1 MSKFDVNEQNMSLTA
16 NGANTHTTT
25 KNACLDFFALGGA
38 MREQSEEN
46 ILKMFKPAFKEDR
59 LLAMKLLFYMR
70 DIRGGQGERRIFR
83 VILKHLANT
92 NPDVISKNMML
103 IPEYGRWDDLY
114 AFEGTPLEKDM
125 FAFIKKQFKL
135 DMKSNV
141 PSLLAKWLK
150 SENASS
156 LETRRL
162 ATKTRKA
169 LKMSSKQYRKELSR
183 LRKRICIVEGLISKN
198 KWSEIEYDK
207 IPSNAGFKYA
217 NAFARHDFER
227 YNQFLQQAKN
237 TESKSVNAD
246 TLYPYEIVNR
256 VLKQIYNW
264 QNDNEITQQAERDAL
279 EVYWKNLKDY
289 FAGQSEDYSAI
300 CVVDT
305 SGSMEGRPLEVALSL
320 GLYTAERCKGPF
332 KDSFITFSNYPELQ
346 KVVGRDVYE
355 KIDNMSHANWGVNT
369 NIKAVFDI
377 LLNKAIRGGLTQE
390 SMPQNVIIISDMQF
404 DCCNR
409 YRCINT
415 DSLMEKIY
423 DEWKEAGYEMPHLIF
438 WNVNASSR
446 NIPILGRGKISYVS
460 GFSPSIFEAV
470 LSNKSGYELMMEVL
484 NNERYDRITV

>member
-114 AFEGTPLEKDM
+114 ALEGTPLEKDM

-332 KDSFITFSNYPELQ
+332 KDTFITFSSHPELQ

-369 NIKAVFDI
+369 DIKAVFDI
-377 LLNKAIRGGLTQE
+377 LLRKAIRGGLTQE
-390 SMPQNVIIISDMQF
+390 SMPQNIIIISDMQF

-446 NIPILGRGKISYVS
+446 NIPILGKGKISYVS

-484 NNERYDRITV
+484 NNERYDKITV

>member
-83 VILKHLANT
+83 VVLKHLANT

-114 AFEGTPLEKDM
+114 ALEGTPLEKDM

-169 LKMSSKQYRKELSR
+169 LKMSSKQYR
-183 LRKRICIVEGLISKN
+183 IIVSLLI
-198 KWSEIEYDK
+198 
-207 IPSNAGFKYA
+207 
-217 NAFARHDFER
+217 
-227 YNQFLQQAKN
+227 
-237 TESKSVNAD
+237 
-246 TLYPYEIVNR
+246 IV
-256 VLKQIYNW
+256 
-264 QNDNEITQQAERDAL
+264 
-279 EVYWKNLKDY
+279 
-289 FAGQSEDYSAI
+289 
-300 CVVDT
+300 
-305 SGSMEGRPLEVALSL
+305 
-320 GLYTAERCKGPF
+320 
-332 KDSFITFSNYPELQ
+332 FS
-346 KVVGRDVYE
+346 
-355 KIDNMSHANWGVNT
+355 
-369 NIKAVFDI
+369 
-377 LLNKAIRGGLTQE
+377 
-390 SMPQNVIIISDMQF
+390 VIIINNPYF
-404 DCCNR
+404 
-409 YRCINT
+409 
-415 DSLMEKIY
+415 L
-423 DEWKEAGYEMPHLIF
+423 F
-438 WNVNASSR
+438 
-446 NIPILGRGKISYVS
+446 VS
-460 GFSPSIFEAV
+460 
-470 LSNKSGYELMMEVL
+470 
-484 NNERYDRITV
+484 

>member
-1 MSKFDVNEQNMSLTA
+1 M
-16 NGANTHTTT
+16 
-25 KNACLDFFALGGA
+25 
-38 MREQSEEN
+38 
-46 ILKMFKPAFKEDR
+46 
-59 LLAMKLLFYMR
+59 
-70 DIRGGQGERRIFR
+70 
-83 VILKHLANT
+83 
-92 NPDVISKNMML
+92 
-103 IPEYGRWDDLY
+103 
-114 AFEGTPLEKDM
+114 
-125 FAFIKKQFKL
+125 
-135 DMKSNV
+135 

-289 FAGQSEDYSAI
+289 FANQSEDYSAI

-390 SMPQNVIIISDMQF
+390 SMPQNIIIISDMQF

-470 LSNKSGYELMMEVL
+470 LSNKSGYELMREVL